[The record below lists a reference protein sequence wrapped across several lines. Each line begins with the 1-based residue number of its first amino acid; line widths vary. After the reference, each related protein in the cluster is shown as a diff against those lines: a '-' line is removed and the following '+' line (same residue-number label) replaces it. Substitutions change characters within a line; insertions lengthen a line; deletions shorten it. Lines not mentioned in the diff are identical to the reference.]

1 MENIREKIRL
11 EALDKLEILDTPAEQ
26 QYDNITELAAD
37 VCKTPMAMISLLDKN
52 RQWIK
57 SIKGFDLKEGP
68 RAPSFCNQILL
79 NSESL
84 LEIKDARKDNRFE
97 GNSLVHNERTP
108 VVYFAGY
115 PIKDTD
121 DNILGTLCVLD
132 YKPRELDNR
141 QKHALQILAN
151 QVELLL
157 ELRAKNKSLMHSRK
171 ELKQH
176 NDLLKNFAGAVSHD
190 LKMPLASI
198 IMTIDV
204 IKGRYKN
211 QLDEKGIAYLN
222 RLKQSSLG
230 MSEYITNLLEYY
242 ESDNISLENS
252 DNESFGLKEFLESII
267 DMLNIDSDCEI
278 NFPEYNFELQC
289 NRTGL
294 EQIFLNLLGNSLKY
308 NDKPK
313 TLINIE
319 AEKKDKYYAFTVS
332 DNGMGI
338 PKEKI
343 NGIFELFTTA
353 ADQDKH
359 GKKGN
364 GIGLSTVQK
373 LVKKLGG
380 DIRVE
385 SEEGKGTSFYFYIK
399 KQKPALQ

>member
-37 VCKTPMAMISLLDKN
+37 ICKTPMAMISLLDKN

-84 LEIKDARKDNRFE
+84 LEIKDARKDNRFK
-97 GNSLVHNERTP
+97 GNSLVHNEKTP

-132 YKPRELDNR
+132 YRPRELDDR

-157 ELRAKNKSLMHSRK
+157 ELRAKNKSLMHSGK
-171 ELKQH
+171 ELEQH

-204 IKGRYKN
+204 IRSRYKN
-211 QLDEKGIAYLN
+211 QLDEKGVEYLN

-230 MSEYITNLLEYY
+230 MSEYITNLLAYY

-252 DNESFGLKEFLESII
+252 DNESFGLKEFLESIV
-267 DMLNIDSDCEI
+267 DMLNIDSNCEI
-278 NFPEYNFELQC
+278 NFPEHNFELQC

-308 NDKPK
+308 NDKRE
-313 TLINIE
+313 TVIHIE
-319 AEKKDKYYAFTVS
+319 AEKKDKYYSFTVS

-338 PKEKI
+338 PADKI
-343 NGIFELFTTA
+343 DGIFELFSTA
-353 ADQDKH
+353 TDMDRH

-364 GIGLSTVQK
+364 GIGLSTVHK

-380 DIRVE
+380 DISVE
-385 SEEGKGTSFYFYIK
+385 SEEGVGTSFRFYIK
-399 KQKPALQ
+399 KQKPATR